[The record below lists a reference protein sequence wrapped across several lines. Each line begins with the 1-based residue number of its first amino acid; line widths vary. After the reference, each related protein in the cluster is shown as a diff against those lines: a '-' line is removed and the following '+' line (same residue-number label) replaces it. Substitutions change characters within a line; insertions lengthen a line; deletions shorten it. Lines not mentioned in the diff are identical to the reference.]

1 MISGFTGPHR
11 FLSNFWEAPQTIEGI
26 VFPTNEHFFVW
37 SKTTNPASRADI
49 LNCSTPGAA
58 KRAGK
63 HVRLRDDWESVKDDV
78 MLRGL
83 RAKFGQNLHLAD
95 MLRATGKDYLE
106 ETNNWED
113 RYWGV
118 DGTGLNRLGIYLMMV
133 RCELGSVGL

>member
-1 MISGFTGPHR
+1 VILGFTGPHR
-11 FLSNFWEAPQTIEGI
+11 FLSNFWEAPQTIDGI
-26 VFPTNEHFFVW
+26 TFPTNEHFFAW
-37 SKTTNPASRADI
+37 SKTSDPISKSDI

-63 HVRLRDDWESVKDDV
+63 HVRLRYDWEVVKDDI

-95 MLRATGKDYLE
+95 MLCATGREYLE
-106 ETNNWED
+106 ETNKWGD

-118 DGTGLNRLGIYLMMV
+118 DGTGFNRLGILLMLV
-133 RCELGSVGL
+133 RAELQTARR